1 VFIDDSVILACT
13 LAEALS
19 CLRDADAIAS
29 WFDARRG
36 PTHTTLRASG
46 RQLVLARRHVDWR
59 PENGVLLIEAIAG
72 AVRINTHLTLRSVIR
87 IATAQRLRQGTE
99 IWVHVDLA
107 PTPEAH
113 PIAAVI
119 RTTVR
124 RGLEQLRLELDA
136 AIDEGP

>member
-1 VFIDDSVILACT
+1 MPTPSP
-13 LAEALS
+13 
-19 CLRDADAIAS
+19 S

-36 PTHTTLRASG
+36 PAHTTLRASG
-46 RQLVLARRHVDWR
+46 RQLVLAQRHVDWR

-72 AVRINTHLTLRSVIR
+72 PVRINPHLTVRAVIR
-87 IATAQRLRQGTE
+87 VATPQRLRQGTE

-113 PIAAVI
+113 PIAPAL

-124 RGLEQLRLELDA
+124 RGLEHLRLELDA
-136 AIDEGP
+136 AIDKEP